1 LKRGST
7 FAIRKKRQQHF
18 ENGIGEAGGLL
29 EELVSY
35 SEVSM
40 LLGNSGTID
49 ESGYTKID
57 SGLSYSPSLEAAMN
71 RVLGDLAFVGER
83 ETPSFKFI
91 RAARFL
97 KDNAPH
103 AFQIREM
110 GTPTQNSM
118 DRWLWNLLDWNIE
131 VDSNQQMIK
140 TKIR

>member
-1 LKRGST
+1 
-7 FAIRKKRQQHF
+7 
-18 ENGIGEAGGLL
+18 
-29 EELVSY
+29 
-35 SEVSM
+35 
-40 LLGNSGTID
+40 
-49 ESGYTKID
+49 
-57 SGLSYSPSLEAAMN
+57 MN

-97 KDNAPH
+97 KDNAPR

-110 GTPTQNSM
+110 GTPAQNSM
-118 DRWLWNLLDWNIE
+118 DRWLWNLLDWNID